1 MSIYNYKT
9 LDDQLYKWYL
19 EQKTLGVT
27 ITQKLLRQE
36 ACAIAEKVGGPRE
49 GTSELSNFLWNF
61 KKRHNIVLLRVPQ
74 YTMCIQNKRLNDQ
87 LYEWCQ
93 ERQASGDTI
102 TKQLL
107 YQEAYKIVEKLG
119 EGPRSMCDFVHQ
131 FIQLHGILLEFR
143 NTTEILQNP
152 VQRDDEANQSD
163 PEKFIQEFSQRLEK
177 ENISTDNIYIMIKTD
192 RIWELLFLT
201 MKGYVD
207 LTRVTIQVMD
217 DYNKKIRKTPFI
229 FCTNVTGSNKLPP
242 FFGALENEY
251 ENQSVSE
258 HCESKLRENV
268 STKESENF
276 AWWYNNVFKK
286 FVKYHQKEK
295 NIIGKVL
302 LLVDNCT
309 RRILSEEITQ
319 DDRFEV
325 LFLPKNRVSF
335 FQQLYYDI
343 LWYMEKEFRTYT
355 LERLQNFSSEG
366 KEFNINTHWI
376 TNVIYNSWVD
386 VAYFLEK
393 LWRRFLKQGRQTPE
407 GTPIL
412 TSVSSQVL
420 INSTGRDIVP
430 DEIPVMYISSA
441 EVEKEERQEQEKN
454 TEGAE
459 NTRESR
465 KRRYSKISVVN
476 SEEKINISEEDFKQ
490 MASNE
495 ISNEVLSSDGEE
507 EL

>member
-1 MSIYNYKT
+1 M
-9 LDDQLYKWYL
+9 
-19 EQKTLGVT
+19 E
-27 ITQKLLRQE
+27 
-36 ACAIAEKVGGPRE
+36 
-49 GTSELSNFLWNF
+49 
-61 KKRHNIVLLRVPQ
+61 
-74 YTMCIQNKRLNDQ
+74 
-87 LYEWCQ
+87 
-93 ERQASGDTI
+93 
-102 TKQLL
+102 
-107 YQEAYKIVEKLG
+107 LG
-119 EGPRSMCDFVHQ
+119 EGGPSDMGCFQQQ
-131 FIQLHGILLEFR
+131 FIKRHGILLESE

-335 FQQLYYDI
+335 FEQLYPDI
-343 LWYMEKEFRTYT
+343 MWYMEEEFRTYT
-355 LERLQNFSSEG
+355 LERSQNFSSEG

-412 TSVSSQVL
+412 TSVSSQEL

-430 DEIPVMYISSA
+430 DEIPVMHISFA
-441 EVEKEERQEQEKN
+441 EVEKKERQEQEKN
-454 TEGAE
+454 TEDTE

-465 KRRYSKISVVN
+465 KRRHSKISVVN
-476 SEEKINISEEDFKQ
+476 SEEKINISEEDFIQ
-490 MASNE
+490 ITWDDIYNDL
-495 ISNEVLSSDGEE
+495 LSFDGKIEGQ